1 MSSNSSSWLPG
12 ADTSAKAKEKD
23 TAVALDL
30 DALEREGAVLEPFT
44 FKYDGETYHM
54 LDPQEIDWQ
63 NLLSGLRNP
72 ALFVRFAMPVTEQS
86 KFFGKQVPAWKM
98 NALMEAYQQH
108 FGIPDL
114 GNANALRT

>member
-1 MSSNSSSWLPG
+1 MS
-12 ADTSAKAKEKD
+12 DEKKP
-23 TAVALDL
+23 AVTLDL
-30 DALEREGAVLEPFT
+30 DGLEREGAVLEPFT
-44 FKYDGETYHM
+44 FQFDGETFQM

-72 ALFVRFAMPVTEQS
+72 ALFLRFAMPVAEQS
-86 KFFGKQVPAWKM
+86 KFFAKQVPAWKM
-98 NALMEAYQQH
+98 NKLMEAYQNH